1 MKLYELIYLSST
13 DLSKE
18 ELNLLQEKI
27 ISLIRE
33 VGGELLVG
41 ESLANTFV
49 RKKLASP
56 IKNKGE
62 AYFTAL
68 SFRFEPEKLEN
79 LEKKLKLEN
88 QILRYLIL
96 VKPKPEKLFEPKPTQ
111 ILPARLAFGNSKAG
125 GPRKTLKKKPKVE
138 LKEIEKKLDE
148 ILDEGDEG

>member
-1 MKLYELIYLSST
+1 MKTYELTYLISP
-13 DLSKE
+13 DLSEKE
-18 ELNLLQEKI
+18 VFSFQEKI
-27 ISLIRE
+27 ISLIRG

-41 ESLANTFV
+41 GSLANTFV
-49 RKKLASP
+49 RKKLASQ

-96 VKPKPEKLFEPKPTQ
+96 VKPKPEKIFEPKPTQ

-125 GPRKTLKKKPKVE
+125 GPRKILKKKPKVE